1 MTENNFEKRLADCER
16 VIREL
21 EETNNPQERI
31 SLLREMRL
39 LIQSIEESQ
48 NNKAD

>member
-1 MTENNFEKRLADCER
+1 MTENNCEKRLADCER

-31 SLLREMRL
+31 SLLREMRQ
-39 LIQSIEESQ
+39 LIQSIEEFQ
-48 NNKAD
+48 NNRAD

>member
-1 MTENNFEKRLADCER
+1 MPEKNFEQRLADCER
-16 VIREL
+16 VIRTL
-21 EETNNPQERI
+21 EETSNPQERI
-31 SLLREMRL
+31 QLLREMRQ

>member
-1 MTENNFEKRLADCER
+1 MTENNCEKRFADCER

-31 SLLREMRL
+31 SLLREMRQ
-39 LIQSIEESQ
+39 LIQSIEEFQ